1 MVLSFDVLW
10 SICRR
15 TWLQTLRRPVALTFS
30 LAQPM
35 IWMLLFG
42 FLFQRFPL
50 ELDLP
55 GIPYT
60 DFLVPGICGMTILFG
75 ASQAGISLIRD
86 MQTGFLGRLLATPAN
101 HRLILGGKVAGDCL
115 RLLAQALAVLLL
127 GLLVGARLRV
137 SLPAFLPALVCL
149 GLFGAAFASLSCLIA
164 LRVRAP
170 EGMSVFVHLVNMPIF
185 FTSSALVPGKLMR
198 EWLSDASQWNPL
210 TLSVDAF
217 REALLHQQAPSL
229 TGALLPLAALA
240 ATLFL
245 LACKTLRSTD

>member
-55 GIPYT
+55 GIPHT

-164 LRVRAP
+164 LAGAGARGHVGLRPPGQHAYLFYQQRPGTGKTDAGMVERCLTMEPADP
-170 EGMSVFVHLVNMPIF
+170 ERG
-185 FTSSALVPGKLMR
+185 R
-198 EWLSDASQWNPL
+198 LS
-210 TLSVDAF
+210 
-217 REALLHQQAPSL
+217 
-229 TGALLPLAALA
+229 
-240 ATLFL
+240 
-245 LACKTLRSTD
+245 